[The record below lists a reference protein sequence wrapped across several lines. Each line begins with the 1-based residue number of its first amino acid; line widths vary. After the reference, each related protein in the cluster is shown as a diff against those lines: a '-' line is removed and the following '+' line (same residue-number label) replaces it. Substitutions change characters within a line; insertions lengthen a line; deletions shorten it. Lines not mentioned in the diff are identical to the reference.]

1 MMSIMI
7 ILEDQKGSDLKS
19 AIWHFGLG
27 VCRVLG
33 SSEGQKRPK
42 NGPKL
47 KVYIVAFFSDTL
59 YEKMQNSCDI
69 PLLTL
74 LLLLKRSHNCCSYLS

>member
-33 SSEGQKRPK
+33 SSEGQKK
-42 NGPKL
+42 AKKGTKI
-47 KVYIVAFFSDTL
+47 KKIIVAFFGT
-59 YEKMQNSCDI
+59 SCI
-69 PLLTL
+69 
-74 LLLLKRSHNCCSYLS
+74 LSMSMFYI